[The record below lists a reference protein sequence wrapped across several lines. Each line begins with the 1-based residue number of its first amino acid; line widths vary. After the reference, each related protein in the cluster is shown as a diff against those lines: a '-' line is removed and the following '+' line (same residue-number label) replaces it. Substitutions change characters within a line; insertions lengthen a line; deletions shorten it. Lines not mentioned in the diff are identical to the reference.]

1 MTNAEGNP
9 NDELRNGS
17 GCLAQGVV
25 IRGSSL
31 TLPFHVSNRRES
43 RDRLADPCQLGR
55 RDYLIN
61 IFVSATCFLGEAC
74 PRGTANV
81 NAARFEIAL
90 ELLAVPLFA
99 RLGATHGAA
108 APVRCAK
115 EGFGA

>member
-1 MTNAEGNP
+1 MKGSCARRAERFRISAFGFP
-9 NDELRNGS
+9 S
-17 GCLAQGVV
+17 AFV
-25 IRGSSL
+25 IRISSFDL
-31 TLPFHVSNRRES
+31 ALHIPNRRES
-43 RDRLADPCQLGR
+43 RDWFADPCQLGR

-108 APVRCAK
+108 APV
-115 EGFGA
+115 